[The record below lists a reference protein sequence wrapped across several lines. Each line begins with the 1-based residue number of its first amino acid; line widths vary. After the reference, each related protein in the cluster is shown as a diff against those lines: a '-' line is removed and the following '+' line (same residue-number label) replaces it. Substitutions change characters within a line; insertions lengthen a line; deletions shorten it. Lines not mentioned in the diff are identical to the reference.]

1 MLASGMADPGSRVD
15 LGADAGESF
24 GRWSVVD
31 ESALFPHLTSVHLA
45 CGFHAG
51 DPAGLRRSI
60 SRAMEFGLA
69 LGAHPGYPDL
79 VGFGRRSMS
88 VSTDELFADVVYQ
101 LGALSALLAVEGQR
115 LHHVKAHGAL
125 YHDLVANERVADA
138 FGRAVVAFDP
148 HLPIVIMAGP
158 AGEMARAAFANVGA
172 RMATEGFPDRAYLS
186 SGALAPRSM
195 DGSTLHDPEEVSAR
209 AVALATGAP
218 ITALGGGEVTVRA
231 DTLCIHGD
239 GERAVEV
246 AMAVRSALSDA
257 GVAVRTF

>member
-1 MLASGMADPGSRVD
+1 NWKQLKGNIKEQWGKLTDDDLAAAEGNYDQLIGRIQERYGYSREESERRLNDFLAARSRDMGFGRASTGSFPSRQTPRTFIRGVLLLSVSAVRAAAGPSACEECRLLASGMADPGSRVD

-101 LGALSALLAVEGQR
+101 LG
-115 LHHVKAHGAL
+115 
-125 YHDLVANERVADA
+125 
-138 FGRAVVAFDP
+138 
-148 HLPIVIMAGP
+148 
-158 AGEMARAAFANVGA
+158 
-172 RMATEGFPDRAYLS
+172 
-186 SGALAPRSM
+186 
-195 DGSTLHDPEEVSAR
+195 
-209 AVALATGAP
+209 
-218 ITALGGGEVTVRA
+218 
-231 DTLCIHGD
+231 
-239 GERAVEV
+239 
-246 AMAVRSALSDA
+246 
-257 GVAVRTF
+257 